1 MCLIYVFV
9 VVYFRLLKRMLVRE
23 VHKRCTVSE
32 ILTSDWLSDVPHS
45 KQMPL
50 IAKVRDLSKE
60 DKLVIIQQMEEGN
73 FGSKDT
79 ILK

>member
-1 MCLIYVFV
+1 MI
-9 VVYFRLLKRMLVRE
+9 VRE
-23 VHKRCTVSE
+23 VHNRCTVSE
-32 ILTSDWLSDVPHS
+32 ILTSDWLSDVPLS

-73 FGSKDT
+73 FGSKDA